1 MGGEAMSDL
10 DQIAATLRKKYW
22 VSVGESR
29 GPWESAS
36 PKSKQA
42 WIDVAMLARVMWKG
56 VPR

>member
-1 MGGEAMSDL
+1 MSDL